1 MAGDY
6 CLPNSENPAFISARL
21 LWGIIHSASRHGY
34 KPALILMTVS
44 PSRLSATASLALV
57 ALLLSGCE
65 SVPVY
70 EQELVSKTGMTRTDS
85 LVEGDRINLL
95 SQIEPGS
102 AVSGGAVA
110 AGCTACR

>member
-1 MAGDY
+1 MKTTNFRLPLFVCLSWAVSLIAGCD
-6 CLPNSENPAFISARL
+6 
-21 LWGIIHSASRHGY
+21 
-34 KPALILMTVS
+34 T
-44 PSRLSATASLALV
+44 
-57 ALLLSGCE
+57 
-65 SVPVY
+65 VPVY
-70 EQELVSKTGMTRTDS
+70 EQELVSRTGMTRTDS